1 VLSTLPG
8 IGNSGKFNRKI
19 DATLDVA
26 IRLCGLQSGIDYL
39 HVTRIAIYFSFLY
52 LMWNEF
58 DHNRFIPGITY
69 FILTILLNP
78 IVIIPLPGWITFS
91 ISGCL
96 LVLAFREYSIRKRL
110 YE

>member
-1 VLSTLPG
+1 MVKIVVKLMLVVLVI
-8 IGNSGKFNRKI
+8 IGNIEVSN
-19 DATLDVA
+19 
-26 IRLCGLQSGIDYL
+26 DYL
-39 HVTRIAIYFSFLY
+39 QVTRIAIYFSFLY

-78 IVIIPLPGWITFS
+78 VVIIPLPGWITFS
-91 ISGCL
+91 ISVCL